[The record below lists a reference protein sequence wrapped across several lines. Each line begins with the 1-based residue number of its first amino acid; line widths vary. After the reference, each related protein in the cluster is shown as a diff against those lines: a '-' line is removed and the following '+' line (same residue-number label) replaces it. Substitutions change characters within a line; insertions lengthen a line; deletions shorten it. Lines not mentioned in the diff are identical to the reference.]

1 MKDRV
6 FFDSNIIIYLF
17 DKSEKDKYE
26 LVKYLF
32 YKNLQE
38 NISYIST
45 QVINEFIVIAS
56 QKIKSPLS
64 LEEIKKRIDFL
75 NTVLNINIIGLN
87 TCYKAV
93 DLRLRHKYSYWDS
106 LIIASALENDCSI
119 LYTEDLQ
126 HEQMIEGKLKIINP
140 FEKQG

>member
-17 DKSEKDKYE
+17 DKSEKDKHE

-64 LEEIKKRIDFL
+64 LR
-75 NTVLNINIIGLN
+75 
-87 TCYKAV
+87 
-93 DLRLRHKYSYWDS
+93 R
-106 LIIASALENDCSI
+106 
-119 LYTEDLQ
+119 
-126 HEQMIEGKLKIINP
+126 
-140 FEKQG
+140 